1 MTAEAPPLSPAPPQR
16 RRSPLREPLLRAVTV
31 VAPLLVSAALQIL
44 AWTLRLRFVNG
55 ERLFERWEREQVIL
69 TFWHNRLIVMPIAG
83 RGKKLCVMN
92 SQSRDGEIATR
103 ALARWGI
110 HSVRGSA
117 TRGGTAGFLQLVR
130 AFRQGYHLAVVPDGP
145 RGPRYQVK
153 AGVIHLARATGA
165 PLIPVSYS
173 ASRFKQLRS
182 WDRLIIPL
190 PFANVTYVVGEPIEV
205 PRHANDEEIEVLRR
219 QLEVQLN
226 ALTAQADRA
235 AAKTPE

>member
-1 MTAEAPPLSPAPPQR
+1 MGAETPPPASSTAR
-16 RRSPLREPLLRAVTV
+16 RRSALREPLLRLLTF
-31 VAPLLVSAALQIL
+31 VAPFLISGALQVL

-55 ERLFERWEREQVIL
+55 ERLFDRWDKEQVIL
-69 TFWHNRLIVMPIAG
+69 AFWHNRVVVMPIAG
-83 RGKKLCVMN
+83 RGKKLCIMN

-117 TRGGTAGFLQLVR
+117 TRGGTAGFLQLLR
-130 AFRQGYHLAVVPDGP
+130 SFRQGYHLAVVPDGP

-153 AGVIHLARATGA
+153 PGVIHLARATGA
-165 PLIPVSYS
+165 PLIPVSYA

-190 PFANVTYVVGEPIEV
+190 PFTHITYFVGEPIEV
-205 PRHANDEEIEVLRR
+205 PRHASDEEIEKLRL
-219 QLEVQLN
+219 QLEAQLN
-226 ALTAQADRA
+226 TLTAQADGA
-235 AAKTPE
+235 TAEQPA